1 MRRNS
6 AVHASELTVM
16 QRLRAAGLRPTMARI
31 GLMQVV
37 ESAEAIPLPAHEVYR
52 QLYLRGTPVSLGTV
66 VRQLRE
72 LAQAGLLKHNG
83 KKATSPAIPNA
94 AELISAHTQGKRI
107 RKQRMQ
113 EGPLHVTAAHQRGA
127 AVAHDGCVRVLVDA
141 PRCGCGR
148 PAHLRTR

>member
-6 AVHASELTVM
+6 AVYASELTVM

-83 KKATSPAIPNA
+83 KKGHQSGYVSCGGAHHSTRAGQADSE
-94 AELISAHTQGKRI
+94 AE
-107 RKQRMQ
+107 
-113 EGPLHVTAAHQRGA
+113 
-127 AVAHDGCVRVLVDA
+127 DA
-141 PRCGCGR
+141 
-148 PAHLRTR
+148 

>member
-83 KKATSPAIPNA
+83 KKGHQSGY
-94 AELISAHTQGKRI
+94 TQ
-107 RKQRMQ
+107 
-113 EGPLHVTAAHQRGA
+113 
-127 AVAHDGCVRVLVDA
+127 
-141 PRCGCGR
+141 CGG
-148 PAHLRTR
+148 AHLSTRAGQADSEAEDA